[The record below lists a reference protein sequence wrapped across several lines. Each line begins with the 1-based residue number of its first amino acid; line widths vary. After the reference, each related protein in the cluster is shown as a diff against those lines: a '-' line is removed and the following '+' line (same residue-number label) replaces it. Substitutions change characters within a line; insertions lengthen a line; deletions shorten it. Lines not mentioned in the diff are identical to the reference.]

1 MSTPVLGL
9 QIYAKFFNLQ
19 NKLQKFCDKITLSDS
34 LPIFGFRGMLRIS
47 LKLREFPTF
56 VLNVPG
62 GQAEKILDAFPDFI
76 LPLYSMDV
84 ELLSRMIGELVIDHD
99 KVGLP
104 GVGTFVAEIVP
115 ASFSDRGYTINPP
128 YRRLYFT
135 EECLEDNLLVDFYA
149 SSNAVP
155 TDAARVYLTQFL
167 SEMKTVLMQRKT
179 IILPSLGRLRATREN
194 NFFFVANENL
204 DIYPDGYAL
213 KPVSLKSLATDEE
226 KTVVPFVFNPEQA
239 AAAEKPAGVESLEE
253 TSLPTEPAEATVE
266 TPEPVAPEP
275 ETGDS
280 TEQLVSET
288 ETAGV
293 SESSETESASL
304 TTPDSEPG
312 IEGAAEPDS
321 GGTPDETPEEPSP
334 EPAEP
339 TESTVETP
347 EPAAPEPDS
356 HEPTAPAEAEANS
369 EIQETH
375 EATAA
380 ESGTSEIPETPVAVP
395 DKRKPKISESVH
407 KTGKRRWWLIPLII
421 LAVATVALAA
431 FIILAHAAPD
441 LVDSI
446 LYSPEELRIIN
457 Y

>member
-1 MSTPVLGL
+1 
-9 QIYAKFFNLQ
+9 
-19 NKLQKFCDKITLSDS
+19 
-34 LPIFGFRGMLRIS
+34 MLRIS
-47 LKLREFPTF
+47 LKLREFPAL
-56 VLNVPG
+56 VLNAPG
-62 GQAEKILDAFPDFI
+62 GQTEKILGAFPDFI

-226 KTVVPFVFNPEQA
+226 KTVVPFVFNPERA
-239 AAAEKPAGVESLEE
+239 AAAEKPA
-253 TSLPTEPAEATVE
+253 EP
-266 TPEPVAPEP
+266 
-275 ETGDS
+275 
-280 TEQLVSET
+280 LVSET

-312 IEGAAEPDS
+312 IEGAAELDS
-321 GGTPDETPEEPSP
+321 GGTSDETPEEPSP
-334 EPAEP
+334 ESAEPAESTAETPEP
-339 TESTVETP
+339 TVTEPVEPSESTVETP
-347 EPAAPEPDS
+347 EPAAP
-356 HEPTAPAEAEANS
+356 EPTAPAEAEANS
-369 EIQETH
+369 EIQETP

-380 ESGTSEIPETPVAVP
+380 ESGTSETPETPIAVP
-395 DKRKPKISESVH
+395 DKRNPEISESVH

-421 LAVATVALAA
+421 LAVAAVALAA